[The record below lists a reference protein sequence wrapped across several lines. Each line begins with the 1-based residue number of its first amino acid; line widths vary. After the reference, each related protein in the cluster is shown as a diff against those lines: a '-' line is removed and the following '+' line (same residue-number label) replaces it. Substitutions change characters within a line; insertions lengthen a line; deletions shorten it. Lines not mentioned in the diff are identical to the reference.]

1 MYMYIYMIIHIT
13 YVYDIYAQKSLMGG
27 SAAKQKHHI
36 YINPLFFVFFVLLPS
51 LATKN
56 PKKRPADES

>member
-1 MYMYIYMIIHIT
+1 
-13 YVYDIYAQKSLMGG
+13 MGG

-36 YINPLFFVFFVLLPS
+36 YFNPLFFVFFVLLPS